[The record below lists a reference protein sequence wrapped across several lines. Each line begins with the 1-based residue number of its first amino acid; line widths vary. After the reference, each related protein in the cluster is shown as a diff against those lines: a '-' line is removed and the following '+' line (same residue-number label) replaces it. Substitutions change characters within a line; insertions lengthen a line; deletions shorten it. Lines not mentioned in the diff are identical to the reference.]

1 MCVNINLKP
10 KEDLGDL
17 KELKIRNIKRERDM
31 IQELESQKKEM
42 FLNLNYNSI
51 KSKKL
56 KEFLQEI

>member
-1 MCVNINLKP
+1 VRKYKLKAKRGPGRP
-10 KEDLGDL
+10 KGA
-17 KELKIRNIKRERDM
+17 KNKKHKKRKDM

>member
-42 FLNLNYNSI
+42 LLNLNYNSI